1 MTTALQARTLLERL
15 VYLDRA
21 YVADLYE
28 VLTGESPSTQITR
41 SQNKKAGAQIP
52 VFSAEVSA
60 GETRSFP
67 VSTFAMLSKV
77 LPVLEGEQSLDPQ
90 SFKPEMPSAY
100 GWIEGEL
107 TVFKVQ
113 SSRREHSGEYT
124 QLAADAF
131 FQLRAQRAVDLALI
145 TAPDY
150 FAYGLNTFLRMQ
162 DTLLK
167 ELSLPVRAFMRTL
180 AAQSHTGQW
189 VAVPLVVLEKSN
201 SGLHRADMPG
211 KTGHADNVEH

>member
-1 MTTALQARTLLERL
+1 MPPRKLLEQL

-28 VLTGESPSTQITR
+28 VVTGESPSTQITKNQ
-41 SQNKKAGAQIP
+41 SKKAGAQIP

-60 GETRSFP
+60 EETRSFP

-77 LPVLEGEQSLDPQ
+77 LPVLEVEPSLDPQ
-90 SFKPEMPSAY
+90 SFQTKMSSRY
-100 GWIEGEL
+100 GWIDGEL
-107 TVFKVQ
+107 TVFKVK

-124 QLAADAF
+124 TLAADAF
-131 FQLRAQRAVDLALI
+131 FQLRARPAVDLALI

-150 FAYGLNTFLRMQ
+150 FAYGLSTFLRMQ

-167 ELSLPVRAFMRTL
+167 EMSLPVHAFVRTL

-189 VAVPLVVLEKSN
+189 VAVPLVVMER
-201 SGLHRADMPG
+201 GYG
-211 KTGHADNVEH
+211 G